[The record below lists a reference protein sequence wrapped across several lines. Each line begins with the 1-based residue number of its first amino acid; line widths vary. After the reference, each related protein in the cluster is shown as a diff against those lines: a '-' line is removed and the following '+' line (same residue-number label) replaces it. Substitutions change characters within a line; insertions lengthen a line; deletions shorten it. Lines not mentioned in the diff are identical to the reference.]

1 LTTIASAKAPT
12 KLKIAGILMTGPEQA
27 WDGTFLKAWEEVK
40 AEKPHGLEI
49 NKPIFTEG
57 VWNDTADTVA
67 SLYAR
72 KGFDIIWMHGS
83 YSDQVKKLQKKYPDI
98 LFVVSGSG
106 NEGLGGNQYWA
117 YIRQHESTYLQGMV
131 AGLMTKTNKIGM
143 VGTFPADDVWD
154 AVNGF
159 FLGAKSVIKGD
170 ITKKITFIESWFDP
184 PKAREASNAQISA
197 GVDQIYMD
205 ATAFEACEKA
215 GIFAHGKYKNWIPVS
230 PKAVMTSSILNWKP
244 SIKWI
249 IDEWYK
255 VKTTG
260 QPYNGNTKPKWFSM
274 AEGAGDVVLNDRLPQ
289 HIKDKVLKAK
299 ADILS
304 GKLVV
309 PVIVGPVKS
318 D

>member
-1 LTTIASAKAPT
+1 ME
-12 KLKIAGILMTGPEQA
+12 GIEL
-27 WDGTFLKAWEEVK
+27 L
-40 AEKPHGLEI
+40 H
-49 NKPIFTEG
+49 
-57 VWNDTADTVA
+57 
-67 SLYAR
+67 
-72 KGFDIIWMHGS
+72 
-83 YSDQVKKLQKKYPDI
+83 KKLFLLFPLII
-98 LFVVSGSG
+98 LI
-106 NEGLGGNQYWA
+106 NPIY
-117 YIRQHESTYLQGMV
+117 
-131 AGLMTKTNKIGM
+131 
-143 VGTFPADDVWD
+143 ADDTQIQMDWIIEGQID
-154 AVNGF
+154 DNN
-159 FLGAKSVIKGD
+159 
-170 ITKKITFIESWFDP
+170 ITSKES
-184 PKAREASNAQISA
+184 EI
-197 GVDQIYMD
+197 V
-205 ATAFEACEKA
+205 
-215 GIFAHGKYKNWIPVS
+215 
-230 PKAVMTSSILNWKP
+230 SILNWKP